1 MIEYQQTLHEY
12 HIGLTEKPLSTIELW
27 KYKHIY
33 CSYLRLSENFPLYIN
48 YIDLCLLLTISEI
61 MSKYCFYL
69 YLELTEI
76 KEICV
81 TELMNDSCIIS
92 CNNCVY
98 LYPEVW

>member
-1 MIEYQQTLHEY
+1 M
-12 HIGLTEKPLSTIELW
+12 
-27 KYKHIY
+27 
-33 CSYLRLSENFPLYIN
+33 
-48 YIDLCLLLTISEI
+48 
-61 MSKYCFYL
+61 MSKYCFNL

-81 TELMNDSCIIS
+81 IELKIDSCIIS